1 LYDFPSPSSQSHR
14 LKNTVFQPKL
24 DILGM
29 VIYAT
34 EFVLWCGV
42 FACGGYFN
50 LRPWIKQKLRMRR
63 DGQGSLD
70 EPTVEGVESGVSN
83 DVSLRQVP
91 SSTSVFRTPSS
102 VLASRSSVR
111 LETVG

>member
-1 LYDFPSPSSQSHR
+1 
-14 LKNTVFQPKL
+14 
-24 DILGM
+24 M

-50 LRPWIKQKLRMRR
+50 LAPWIGQKIKSRR
-63 DGQGSLD
+63 ERTEETSIGLAPEENTDG
-70 EPTVEGVESGVSN
+70 EVIAN
-83 DVSLRQVP
+83 DVSLNLVP

-102 VLASRSSVR
+102 VLNSRVSHNSAR
-111 LETVG
+111 NED

>member
-1 LYDFPSPSSQSHR
+1 
-14 LKNTVFQPKL
+14 
-24 DILGM
+24 M

-50 LRPWIKQKLRMRR
+50 LMPWIRQKISTRR
-63 DGQGSLD
+63 RRQEETSRDMT
-70 EPTVEGVESGVSN
+70 EEGEEGRETGVSN
-83 DVSLRQVP
+83 DVELRRIP

-102 VLASRSSVR
+102 VMCDGISMRSR
-111 LETVG
+111 TVD